1 MPELSGFYVVIN
13 PGAGSRLPAVSTRHP
28 QRIYKRRGRGRAGPL
43 AHADGGY
50 RRATRVPM
58 MSTVKYIC
66 SHVCYRASLQ
76 PRRALTVVIKRSFT
90 HSSKLTMPLPTSSVY
105 PPPSGEFMK
114 WPSRR
119 SVVHSTK
126 GIVACTQPLA
136 AKCGI
141 DILNAGGNAAV
152 SRQCKHEHRTPS

>member
-1 MPELSGFYVVIN
+1 
-13 PGAGSRLPAVSTRHP
+13 
-28 QRIYKRRGRGRAGPL
+28 
-43 AHADGGY
+43 
-50 RRATRVPM
+50 
-58 MSTVKYIC
+58 
-66 SHVCYRASLQ
+66 
-76 PRRALTVVIKRSFT
+76 
-90 HSSKLTMPLPTSSVY
+90 
-105 PPPSGEFMK
+105 MK

-152 SRQCKHEHRTPS
+152 SALPDGSSSSSSYYYYFVGRNNKKKPWLTVNDSHACQDAAVAVGTCHCG

>member
-1 MPELSGFYVVIN
+1 
-13 PGAGSRLPAVSTRHP
+13 
-28 QRIYKRRGRGRAGPL
+28 
-43 AHADGGY
+43 
-50 RRATRVPM
+50 
-58 MSTVKYIC
+58 
-66 SHVCYRASLQ
+66 
-76 PRRALTVVIKRSFT
+76 
-90 HSSKLTMPLPTSSVY
+90 MPLTTPSVY

-152 SRQCKHEHRTPS
+152 SGLSLDTLSSRLTDHPRTPPWQWVRDHSNSPDP

>member
-1 MPELSGFYVVIN
+1 
-13 PGAGSRLPAVSTRHP
+13 
-28 QRIYKRRGRGRAGPL
+28 
-43 AHADGGY
+43 
-50 RRATRVPM
+50 
-58 MSTVKYIC
+58 
-66 SHVCYRASLQ
+66 
-76 PRRALTVVIKRSFT
+76 
-90 HSSKLTMPLPTSSVY
+90 MPLKTPSIY
-105 PPPSGEFMK
+105 PPPSHLFMK

-152 SRQCKHEHRTPS
+152 SGTAALPRKDLILKCMPPTQDAAVAVGMSIWPALEHIYKPRLAHSS